1 MREDVKKELIK
12 AQQSELETVVIYK
25 YLANVAKDEE
35 VKAVF
40 TKIATEE
47 GRHAGI
53 LRKYTGETLQR
64 KDKPAFMF
72 RMMTRIMGLRFA
84 MKMMVV
90 TEQKSAEAY
99 APMATAVPLMRDVV
113 NDEKRHRKI
122 LQRFIDEKRK

>member
-25 YLANVAKDEE
+25 YLATVAKDEE
-35 VKAVF
+35 MKATF
-40 TKIATEE
+40 NKMATEE

-53 LRKYTGETLQR
+53 LRKYTSTTLQR
-64 KDKPAFMF
+64 KDKPGFMF
-72 RMMTRIMGLRFA
+72 RLMTRVLGIRFA
-84 MKMMVV
+84 MKMMVM
-90 TEQKSAEAY
+90 TEMKTAEAY

-113 NDEKRHRKI
+113 NDEKRHRKA